1 VIIMKRDLLSAFDM
15 KDDLE
20 QIIDLAITIK
30 KKRYDYEPVLSRHIL
45 GMIFEKQSTRTRV
58 SLETAIEQ
66 LGGHAIYLNP
76 NDMQVGRGET
86 IADTARVLSGFV
98 DFISYRAYKS
108 ENVAELARNASVPVI
123 NALDDKEHP
132 VQIVADFMTMKEKF
146 GKLRGL
152 KLAYVGDGNNMANS
166 LIAGASILGV
176 DVSVAAPQGHKPN
189 PAIVQRAKEIAK
201 GKGSKV
207 EVLDS
212 PQDAVE
218 NADAVYTD
226 VWVSMGEE
234 ADKKEK
240 EKQFAGYQIND
251 SLMAKANRTAIFMH
265 CLPAHRGLEVS
276 ASVIDGPKSIV
287 FWQAENRHTAKA
299 ILLTLHKSMP
309 PRSSL

>member
-1 VIIMKRDLLSAFDM
+1 MKNMKRDLLSAFDM

-20 QIIDLAITIK
+20 QIIDLSINLK
-30 KKRYDYEPVLSRHIL
+30 KRRYDYEPVLSRHIL

-86 IADTARVLSGFV
+86 VADTARVLSGFV
-98 DFISYRAYKS
+98 DFISYRAYS
-108 ENVAELARNASVPVI
+108 SDNVAELAKNASVPVI
-123 NALDDKEHP
+123 NALDNKEHP

-146 GKLRGL
+146 GKLKGL

-176 DVSVAAPQGHKPN
+176 DVSVGSPQGHKPDSS
-189 PAIVQRAKEIAK
+189 IVQKAKDLTKKTGSRVEI
-201 GKGSKV
+201 
-207 EVLDS
+207 LDDPMEAAES
-212 PQDAVE
+212 
-218 NADAVYTD
+218 ADAVYTD

-234 ADKKEK
+234 AEKKEK
-240 EKQFAGYQIND
+240 ERQFSGFQVND
-251 SLMAKANRTAIFMH
+251 SLMSKAKKSAIFMH

-276 ASVIDGPKSIV
+276 ASVIDGPRSIV
-287 FWQAENRHTAKA
+287 FQQAENRLHTAKA
-299 ILLTLHKSMP
+299 ILLTLHKSMHTH
-309 PRSSL
+309 S

>member
-1 VIIMKRDLLSAFDM
+1 MKRDLLSAFDM

-20 QIIDLAITIK
+20 QIIDLSINLK
-30 KKRYDYEPVLSRHIL
+30 KRRYDYEPVLARHIL

-86 IADTARVLSGFV
+86 IADTAKVLSGFV
-98 DFISYRAYKS
+98 DFISYRAYSS

-123 NALDDKEHP
+123 NALDNKEHP

-166 LIAGASILGV
+166 LVAGASILGV
-176 DVSVAAPQGHKPN
+176 DVSVASPQGHKPD
-189 PAIVQRAKEIAK
+189 PAIVQRSKETAKTN
-201 GKGSKV
+201 GSKV

-212 PQDAVE
+212 PQEAVE

-226 VWVSMGEE
+226 VWISMGEE
-234 ADKKEK
+234 AEKKEK
-240 EKQFAGYQIND
+240 EKQFAGFQVND
-251 SLMAKANRTAIFMH
+251 SLMAKAKNTAIFMH

-276 ASVIDGPKSIV
+276 ASVIDGSKSIA
-287 FWQAENRHTAKA
+287 FRQAENRLHTAKA
-299 ILLTLHKSMP
+299 ILLTLNKSMP

>member
-1 VIIMKRDLLSAFDM
+1 MKRDLLSAFDM

-20 QIIDLAITIK
+20 QIIDLSINLK
-30 KKRYDYEPVLSRHIL
+30 KRRYDYEPVLSRHIL

-86 IADTARVLSGFV
+86 VADTARVLSGFV
-98 DFISYRAYKS
+98 DFISYRAYS
-108 ENVAELARNASVPVI
+108 SDNVAELAKNASVPVI
-123 NALDDKEHP
+123 NALDNKEHP

-146 GKLRGL
+146 GKLKGL

-176 DVSVAAPQGHKPN
+176 DVSVGAPQGHKPDSS
-189 PAIVQRAKEIAK
+189 IVQKAKDLTKKTGSRVEI
-201 GKGSKV
+201 
-207 EVLDS
+207 LDD
-212 PQDAVE
+212 PMEAAE

-226 VWVSMGEE
+226 VWISMGEE
-234 ADKKEK
+234 AEKKEK
-240 EKQFAGYQIND
+240 ERQFSGFQVND
-251 SLMAKANRTAIFMH
+251 SLMSKAKKSAIFMH

-276 ASVIDGPKSIV
+276 ASVIDGPRSIV
-287 FWQAENRHTAKA
+287 FQQAENRLHTAKA
-299 ILLTLHKSMP
+299 ILLTLHKSMHTH
-309 PRSSL
+309 S

>member
-1 VIIMKRDLLSAFDM
+1 MKRDLLSAFDM

-20 QIIDLAITIK
+20 QIIDLSINLK
-30 KKRYDYEPVLSRHIL
+30 KRRYDYEPVLSRHIL

-86 IADTARVLSGFV
+86 VADTARVLSGFV
-98 DFISYRAYKS
+98 DFISYRAYS
-108 ENVAELARNASVPVI
+108 SDNVAELAKNASVPVI
-123 NALDDKEHP
+123 NALDNKEHP

-146 GKLRGL
+146 GKLKGL

-176 DVSVAAPQGHKPN
+176 DVSVGSPQGHKPDSS
-189 PAIVQRAKEIAK
+189 IVQKAKDLTKKTGSRVEI
-201 GKGSKV
+201 
-207 EVLDS
+207 LDDPMEAAES
-212 PQDAVE
+212 
-218 NADAVYTD
+218 ADAVYTD

-234 ADKKEK
+234 AEKKEK
-240 EKQFAGYQIND
+240 ERQFSGFQVND
-251 SLMAKANRTAIFMH
+251 SLMSKAKKSAIFMH

-276 ASVIDGPKSIV
+276 ASVIDGPRSIV
-287 FWQAENRHTAKA
+287 FQQAENRLHTAKA
-299 ILLTLHKSMP
+299 ILLTLHKSMHTH
-309 PRSSL
+309 S

>member
-1 VIIMKRDLLSAFDM
+1 VKNMKRDLLSAFDM

-20 QIIDLAITIK
+20 QIIDLSINLK
-30 KKRYDYEPVLSRHIL
+30 KRRYDYEPVLSRHIL

-86 IADTARVLSGFV
+86 VADTARVLSGFV
-98 DFISYRAYKS
+98 DFISYRAYS
-108 ENVAELARNASVPVI
+108 SDNVAELAKNASVPVI
-123 NALDDKEHP
+123 NALDNKEHP

-146 GKLRGL
+146 GKLKGL

-176 DVSVAAPQGHKPN
+176 DVSVGAPQGHKPDSS
-189 PAIVQRAKEIAK
+189 IVQKAKDLTKKTGSRVEI
-201 GKGSKV
+201 
-207 EVLDS
+207 LDD
-212 PQDAVE
+212 PMEAAE

-234 ADKKEK
+234 AEKKEK
-240 EKQFAGYQIND
+240 ERQFSGFQVND
-251 SLMAKANRTAIFMH
+251 SLMSKAKKSAIFMH

-276 ASVIDGPKSIV
+276 ASVIDGPRSIV
-287 FWQAENRHTAKA
+287 FQQAENRLHTAKA
-299 ILLTLHKSMP
+299 ILLTLHKSMHTH
-309 PRSSL
+309 S